1 MGAEIRLRGS
11 SCCRFGWL
19 LLSFFIGYYIRLS
32 LAGCCPLLVL
42 IYSKYSVVVEEKQ
55 FPARDPPVGQCG
67 CCTVVGRTAHSVGFS
82 FNFGAEMVAV
92 FFFSIFFST
101 GPRPVPLLSELF
113 MSKVVGVGNGLGRM
127 AGRRPV
133 KVRDDGAKGIWL
145 FFSDSSFIVSQLGS
159 QFDAFSL

>member
-1 MGAEIRLRGS
+1 
-11 SCCRFGWL
+11 L
-19 LLSFFIGYYIRLS
+19 LLSFFYFIGYYIRLS

-92 FFFSIFFST
+92 FFFFFQFSFLWASACPASI
-101 GPRPVPLLSELF
+101 
-113 MSKVVGVGNGLGRM
+113 
-127 AGRRPV
+127 
-133 KVRDDGAKGIWL
+133 
-145 FFSDSSFIVSQLGS
+145 
-159 QFDAFSL
+159 